1 MCRPS
6 EELAE
11 IEPSSRLF
19 ERDGALYMTL
29 SALRGVR
36 EGAPTSTPI
45 GFVLAGNRLVT
56 VRYAAP
62 SPIVAFANH
71 VRREPEIARDALT
84 VLVRL
89 LDAIIDR
96 LADELEASGAEIEKI
111 SGHIF
116 NKASRRPADPRGAAD
131 GAADPH
137 RPGPVAARQD
147 PRDRGQHRPAAEL
160 SRAAQWLGESA
171 KRRPA
176 RSHVASLTNDITSLI
191 DHSGFLADNLTF
203 LLDAALGLISVEQN
217 AAMKLFSWAA
227 LIFLP
232 PTLVAGIY
240 GMNFDH
246 MPELRLA
253 VRLSVRAGADRRQRG
268 AAGVVLQAARLDLVA
283 QHQGGGIGQPKRRP
297 DRPGPHRP
305 AGLRAAGQRRIGQRQ
320 MPGDLDAL
328 AALLVEGGGPHL
340 GRAAAEI
347 VAVMGHC
354 TQTLGAKKDS

>member
-1 MCRPS
+1 MLRVYGPDCDGGQIDPGSGAIPPGATWLDLEEPTREEEALVEAAIGHNVPTRQ
-6 EELAE
+6 ELAE

-19 ERDGALYMTL
+19 ARDGALYMTL
-29 SALRGVR
+29 SALRGVK

-62 SPIVAFANH
+62 SPVVAFASH
-71 VRREPEIARDALT
+71 VQREPEIARDALT

-116 NKASRRPADPRGAAD
+116 NKEADDRRIP
-131 GAADPH
+131 
-137 RPGPVAARQD
+137 AARLTALLTRIGRAQSLLAKI
-147 PRDRGQHRPAAEL
+147 RETAVSTARLLSFLSVNGPAEGLAG
-160 SRAAQWLGESA
+160 SDG
-171 KRRPA
+171 

-246 MPELRLA
+246 MPELHWLFGYPFALA
-253 VRLSVRAGADRRQRG
+253 LIIASA
-268 AAGVVLQAARLDLVA
+268 VLPVWFF
-283 QHQGGGIGQPKRRP
+283 KRR
-297 DRPGPHRP
+297 GW
-305 AGLRAAGQRRIGQRQ
+305 I
-320 MPGDLDAL
+320 
-328 AALLVEGGGPHL
+328 
-340 GRAAAEI
+340 
-347 VAVMGHC
+347 
-354 TQTLGAKKDS
+354 